1 MQWYENGI
9 YLFGILDKTMIPSS
23 DNDCLLFEELYCVL
37 RELEVKLSEIEEVF
51 KVLNSTNMRGKRRKL

>member
-1 MQWYENGI
+1 
-9 YLFGILDKTMIPSS
+9 MIPSS